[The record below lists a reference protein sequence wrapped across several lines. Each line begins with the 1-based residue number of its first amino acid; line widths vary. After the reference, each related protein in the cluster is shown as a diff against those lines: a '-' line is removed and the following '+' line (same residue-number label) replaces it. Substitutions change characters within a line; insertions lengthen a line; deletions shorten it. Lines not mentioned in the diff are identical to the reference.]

1 MAECWTCVPYGLRP
15 LELDGEEV
23 DFLSNVPPVFADGHS
38 PLAVCFA
45 GTVVVMTT
53 PLVLL
58 VDDNEGNRDLM
69 ALHLDGLPIRC
80 ELVPDGQGALEAIA
94 KDRPDLILLDV
105 MMPKMSGFEVCRAIK
120 TDEALREIPV
130 VMVTALDSVVDQDR
144 AKAEGADAYMVKPID
159 REELREEVCSRLNLP
174 A

>member
-1 MAECWTCVPYGLRP
+1 MTSHTKGQEWEFHAYERKRDLFG
-15 LELDGEEV
+15 GN
-23 DFLSNVPPVFADGHS
+23 S
-38 PLAVCFA
+38 A
-45 GTVVVMTT
+45 GTVDSMTT

-69 ALHLDGLPIRC
+69 ELHLEGLPVRC
-80 ELVPDGQGALEAIA
+80 VVASDGQGALESITQS
-94 KDRPDLILLDV
+94 RPDLILLDV

-120 TDEALREIPV
+120 SDESLREIPV

-144 AKAEGADAYMVKPID
+144 AKSEGADGYMVKPID
-159 REELREEVCSRLNLP
+159 REDLRAEVCSRLNLD

>member
-1 MAECWTCVPYGLRP
+1 
-15 LELDGEEV
+15 
-23 DFLSNVPPVFADGHS
+23 
-38 PLAVCFA
+38 
-45 GTVVVMTT
+45 MTT

-69 ALHLDGLPIRC
+69 GLHLEGLPVRC
-80 ELVPDGQGALEAIA
+80 MVASDGQGALECISQE
-94 KDRPDLILLDV
+94 RPDLVLLDV

-120 TDEALREIPV
+120 SDESLREISV

-144 AKAEGADAYMVKPID
+144 AKSEGADGYMVKPID
-159 REELREEVCSRLNLP
+159 RDELRAEVCSRLGLD

>member
-1 MAECWTCVPYGLRP
+1 
-15 LELDGEEV
+15 
-23 DFLSNVPPVFADGHS
+23 
-38 PLAVCFA
+38 
-45 GTVVVMTT
+45 MTQ

-69 ALHLDGLPIRC
+69 ELHLEGLPVRC
-80 ELVPDGQGALEAIA
+80 VVASDGQSALESIA
-94 KDRPDLILLDV
+94 QDRPDLIMLDV

-120 TDEALREIPV
+120 GDESLRDIPV

-144 AKAEGADAYMVKPID
+144 AKSEGADGYMVKPID
-159 REELREEVCSRLNLP
+159 RDELRAEVCSRLQLQ